1 MPLIDYSRPVQ
12 TPRRSDIN
20 SGLTSL
26 RPATL
31 RAAFGYPRKSLSTQ
45 CQPITNRDLV
55 RRIITDDV
63 GPFRVTGLDIAVR
76 SLRRVMV
83 KIFERHVQLY
93 HQLGS
98 AGMLCCRVV
107 RGTTS
112 LPSSHAWGTAI
123 DLRFNGQLDTPGDRM
138 TQEGLLLAYRCFH
151 EEGWYWGA
159 GFKRE
164 DSMHFELA
172 EETFLHLNSRR

>member
-1 MPLIDYSRPVQ
+1 MPLIDYSKPVK
-12 TPRRSDIN
+12 TPRRADIN
-20 SGLTSL
+20 TGLSPLKST
-26 RPATL
+26 TL
-31 RAAFGYPRKSLSTQ
+31 RQALGYPRNSLSTE
-45 CQPITNRDLV
+45 CQPVTNRDLV

-76 SLRRVMV
+76 SLRLVMR

-93 HQLGS
+93 RQLGS
-98 AGMLCCRVV
+98 AGMLCCRVI
-107 RGTTS
+107 RGTKS
-112 LPSSHAWGTAI
+112 NPSSHAWGTAI
-123 DLRFNGQLDTPGDRM
+123 DLRINGVLDTPGDRM

-159 GFKRE
+159 AFGRE

-172 EETFLHLNSRR
+172 EETFLRLNSRR